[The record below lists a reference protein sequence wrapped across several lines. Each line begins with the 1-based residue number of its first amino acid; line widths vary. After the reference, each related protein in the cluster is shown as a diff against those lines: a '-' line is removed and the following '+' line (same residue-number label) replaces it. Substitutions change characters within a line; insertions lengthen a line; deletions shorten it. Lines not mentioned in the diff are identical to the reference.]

1 MWDMWG
7 EMFTGIVEE
16 TGTVENLGQGGG
28 GYRLRVRARKVTE
41 DVKLGDSI
49 AVNGVCL
56 TVTAFDANSFS
67 VGLSPETLRR
77 TNLGEMK
84 PGDRVNLERALR
96 PSDRMG
102 GHYVQGH
109 VDGVGVVTERRREG
123 DSLLMRVRVPEE
135 ISAYI
140 VEKGFIAVDGV
151 SLTVTGCGTD
161 WFSVS
166 LIAFTQQAVT
176 LAEKGVGDRV
186 NLEVDII
193 GKYVQSFLARR
204 GTQRGITAEFLAEEG
219 FL

>member
-1 MWDMWG
+1 
-7 EMFTGIVEE
+7 MFTGIVEE

>member
-1 MWDMWG
+1 
-7 EMFTGIVEE
+7 MFTGIIEE
-16 TGTVENLGQGGG
+16 IGTVENLGQGGG
-28 GYRLRVRARKVTE
+28 GYQLRVRAHKVTE

-56 TVTAFDANSFS
+56 TVTTFDANGFT

-84 PGDRVNLERALR
+84 PGGRVNLERALR

-109 VDGVGVVTERRREG
+109 VDGVGVVAERRREG
-123 DSLLMRVRVPEE
+123 DSLLMRLRVPEE
-135 ISAYI
+135 ISQYV

-161 WFSVS
+161 WFSVA
-166 LIAFTQQAVT
+166 LIAFTQGAVT

-204 GTQRGITAEFLAEEG
+204 GAQRGITAEFLAEEG

>member
-1 MWDMWG
+1 MAAV
-7 EMFTGIVEE
+7 EHQMFTGIVEE
-16 TGTVENLGQGGG
+16 LGSVGGLTQQRG
-28 GYRLRVRARKVTE
+28 GSQLRVAARKVTE

-56 TVTAFDANSFS
+56 TVTAFDAAGFT

-77 TNLGEMK
+77 SNLGDLK
-84 PGDRVNLERALR
+84 SGDRVNLERALR
-96 PSDRMG
+96 PTDRLG

-109 VDGVGVVTERRREG
+109 VDGVGVVSERRREG
-123 DSLLMRVRVPEE
+123 DSVLMRFRLPEE
-135 ISAYI
+135 ISSYV

-151 SLTVTGCGTD
+151 SLTVTGCGSD
-161 WFSVS
+161 WFSVA

-176 LAEKGVGDRV
+176 LPDKGVGDRV

>member
-1 MWDMWG
+1 
-7 EMFTGIVEE
+7 MFTGIVEE
-16 TGTVENLGQGGG
+16 IGTVEKLGQAGG
-28 GYRLRVRARKVTE
+28 GYQLRVRAQKVIE
-41 DVKLGDSI
+41 DVTLGDSI

-56 TVTAFDANSFS
+56 TVTIFDSIGFT

-84 PGDRVNLERALR
+84 PGGRVNLERALR

-109 VDGVGVVTERRREG
+109 VDGVGVVAERRREG
-123 DSLLMRVRVPEE
+123 DSLLMRVRVPAD
-135 ISAYI
+135 ISQYI

-151 SLTVTGCGTD
+151 SLTVTGCGEE
-161 WFSVS
+161 WFSVD
-166 LIAFTQQAVT
+166 LIAFTQGAVT
-176 LAEKGVGDRV
+176 LTEKGVGDRV

-204 GTQRGITAEFLAEEG
+204 GTHRGITTEFLAEEG